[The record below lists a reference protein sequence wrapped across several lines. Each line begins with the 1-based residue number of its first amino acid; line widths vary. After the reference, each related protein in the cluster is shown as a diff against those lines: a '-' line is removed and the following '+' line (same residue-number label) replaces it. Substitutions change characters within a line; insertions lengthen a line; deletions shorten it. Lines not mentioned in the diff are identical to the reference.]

1 MDKIDKRY
9 ENGKIYTIKCKYN
22 DKLIYVGS
30 TISSLCDR
38 MGRHCLD
45 KKCSLYQYVNG
56 DWDNWYIELYEEY
69 PCNNRA
75 ILEKREGEIT
85 RQIGTINKSIAGRT
99 KKEYFEDKRDEI
111 LEQYKKYRRENAY
124 KIAEKYKE
132 YFNNNKDKIL
142 EWHKEYYEEN
152 KEKIK
157 NKQKQYREDNVD
169 KFKEKNKKWYEDNKE
184 KIAEYRKQ
192 KVECDICKSIVNR
205 GDIST
210 HKKTKKCLNYNVN
223 NK

>member
-69 PCNNRA
+69 PCNNKKN
-75 ILEKREGEIT
+75 LEKREGEII
-85 RQIGTINKSIAGRT
+85 RLIGTINSRIAGRT
-99 KKEYFEDKRDEI
+99 IKEWYSDNRDKL
-111 LEQYKKYRRENAY
+111 LEKM
-124 KIAEKYKE
+124 
-132 YFNNNKDKIL
+132 
-142 EWHKEYYEEN
+142 KEYYN
-152 KEKIK
+152 
-157 NKQKQYREDNVD
+157 
-169 KFKEKNKKWYEDNKE
+169 DNKE
-184 KIAEYRKQ
+184 KISEHQ
-192 KVECDICKSIVNR
+192 KKYYEEV
-205 GDIST
+205 
-210 HKKTKKCLNYNVN
+210 KKN
-223 NK
+223 NKIKKK

>member
-38 MGRHCLD
+38 MGRHRTD
-45 KKCSLYQYVNG
+45 KKCSLYQYSKGNLK
-56 DWDNWYIELYEEY
+56 NWYIELYEEY

-85 RQIGTINKSIAGRT
+85 RQIGTINSRIAGRT
-99 KKEYFEDKRDEI
+99 DKEWYDDNRDKL
-111 LEQYKKYRRENAY
+111 LEQKKQYHQNNKEKLLKKMKKYYN
-124 KIAEKYKE
+124 
-132 YFNNNKDKIL
+132 D
-142 EWHKEYYEEN
+142 N
-152 KEKIK
+152 KEKIAEYQKKYYEEVKK
-157 NKQKQYREDNVD
+157 NKQD
-169 KFKEKNKKWYEDNKE
+169 KE

-192 KVECDICKSIVNR
+192 KIECDICKSIVCR